1 MDYLLRFKSHFY
13 SQTFSS
19 DLSIRLKTRFYL
31 GLAVNACFL
40 ILLINDLL
48 YHAPLS
54 KTLIDEFEYPRLA
67 LLILWI
73 IIMGYFCRRT
83 QKLKRYATVI
93 QVILDIIMVF
103 IASTDFF
110 WILASHA
117 SETPTDI
124 RGDEV
129 IGWSTGVLFSC
140 SLFLINSWQTR
151 IIACIF
157 KFIIFT
163 LVTLIS
169 IELSEWKI
177 GILGAIL
184 LLQSYT
190 VYNRERYDRRQ
201 HIERMKV
208 FQDSQAVLKILD
220 DITEGILIIDE
231 CTRIRYMNMPVKK
244 IFRSDTPS
252 LNDLF
257 SKITVK
263 SVSSSQDRCKIPCS
277 VNCIS
282 NERDLM
288 LFNREIRWI
297 CTMKKFHHICFG

>member
-1 MDYLLRFKSHFY
+1 MDCLLRFKSHFY

-19 DLSIRLKTRFYL
+19 DLSTRLKPRFYL
-31 GLAVNACFL
+31 GLVVNACFL
-40 ILLINDLL
+40 VLLINTLL

-54 KTLIDEFEYPRLA
+54 KTLIDECEYTRLA

-83 QKLKRYATVI
+83 QKLKRSATVL
-93 QVILDIIMVF
+93 QVVLDTIMVA

-110 WILASHA
+110 WILANRA
-117 SETPTDI
+117 AETPADI

-129 IGWSTGVLFSC
+129 VGWSTGVLFSC
-140 SLFLINSWQTR
+140 SLFLINSWHTR
-151 IIACIF
+151 ILACIV

-163 LVTLIS
+163 TVTLVS
-169 IELSEWKI
+169 TELSEWKV

-252 LNDLF
+252 ANDLF

-263 SVSSSQDRCKIPCS
+263 SISSSQDRCKIPCT
-277 VNCIS
+277 VNRIS
-282 NERDLM
+282 NKRELM
-288 LFNREIRWI
+288 LFNRGIRWI